1 MDLLTL
7 IDPYLPL
14 IRISLFTVSGILIFT
29 SLVMIALRAY
39 NVSRVTFRGAGKDY
53 GINAGTSAIRP
64 WV

>member
-14 IRISLFTVSGILIFT
+14 IRISLLLFGHPDLYIF
-29 SLVMIALRAY
+29 SDDSPAAY